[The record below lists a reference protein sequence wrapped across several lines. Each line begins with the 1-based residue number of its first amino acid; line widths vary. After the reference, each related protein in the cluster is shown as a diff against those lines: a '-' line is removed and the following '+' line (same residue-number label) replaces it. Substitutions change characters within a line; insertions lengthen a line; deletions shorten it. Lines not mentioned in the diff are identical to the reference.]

1 MSETFWTAVGAKGTT
16 LASGGVIW
24 QANLTRRAL
33 AFNQL
38 MAADAI
44 RSRLDA
50 QAPDVRLS

>member
-1 MSETFWTAVGAKGTT
+1 M
-16 LASGGVIW
+16 ASGGVIW